1 MSPRA
6 VGPAVGAALLSLL
19 LVATAQAQESEAE
32 PSASAEERGR
42 AVFDAASCAACHTRP
57 EGGAFLAGGRAL
69 ASPFGTFYSP
79 NITPHPEHGLGG
91 WSEADFARALHEGRA
106 PDGSAYYPAFPYTS
120 YTGMSDAD
128 VADLW
133 AFLQTVEPVA
143 EANRGHDLAF
153 PYSLR
158 LLLEPWRWLY
168 FEPGRFQPDPALGET
183 EARGAYLV
191 RALGHCAECHTPRDR
206 LGGLDRDRDFAGTAS
221 GPDGRRVANITP
233 HEEGVGGWTA
243 GDIAYY
249 LETGFTPDFDFAGG
263 AMTDVIEHSTSKL
276 ADEDR
281 RAIAAYLKTLAPL
294 PGPQ

>member
-1 MSPRA
+1 MPAGA
-6 VGPAVGAALLSLL
+6 VGPGLGAALLSLL
-19 LVATAQAQESEAE
+19 LVAPLQAQESEAE
-32 PSASAEERGR
+32 AAVSAEERGR

-79 NITPHPEHGLGG
+79 NITPHPEEGLGG
-91 WSEADFARALHEGRA
+91 WSEADFLRALREGRA

-120 YTGMSDAD
+120 YSGMSDRDA
-128 VADLW
+128 ADLW
-133 AFLQTVEPVA
+133 VFLQTVEPVA
-143 EANRGHDLAF
+143 EPSREHDLSF
-153 PYSLR
+153 PFGWR

-168 FEPGRFQPDPALGET
+168 FEAGRFAPDPDLDEV

-206 LGGLDRDRDFAGTAS
+206 LGGLDRDRDFAGTTA

-233 HEEGVGGWTA
+233 HEDGIGDWSA

-249 LETGFTPDFDFAGG
+249 LESGFTPDFDFAGG

-276 ADEDR
+276 TAADR
-281 RAIAAYLKTLAPL
+281 QAIAAYLKTLPPL